1 MKEKEKKKKKKLN
14 LIKLNKIRY
23 FSLSEEGGPRLPLPG
38 DVEIDLLALNVLHF
52 LD

>member
-1 MKEKEKKKKKKLN
+1 MKEKEKKEKKLN

-38 DVEIDLLALNVLHF
+38 DVEIDLLALNVLHL